1 MTTMLHYLRIWL
13 ATARYSVV
21 RTMMFRGDFIVWSL
35 VEFFWMSVN
44 LLLISVIYRHTSTIA
59 GWNKYEMLLL
69 IGTAMIM
76 QRLFM
81 GFFWSN
87 LFELG
92 RNVRSGHFD
101 FFLAQPGNPL
111 FMVST
116 RKLDLDGIVNVFV
129 AASVVIYSV
138 HKLDLHPGIVDL
150 ALYLLLLL
158 CGLVIHYSTMVL
170 VVSLTFWIVKTEGL
184 EGTYFTL
191 YEFSRLPREAFG
203 KGVNNFAFVYLL
215 PVVVVSNAPAQILL
229 HGFQIGYTLW
239 LLAAAVA
246 WFSLASFVFHRG
258 LRRYSSA
265 SS

>member
-1 MTTMLHYLRIWL
+1 MKLLGYIRLWL
-13 ATARYSVV
+13 ACARYSVV
-21 RTMMFRGDFIVWSL
+21 RTMMFRFDTLMWSL
-35 VEFFWMSVN
+35 VELFWMSVN
-44 LLLISVIYRHTSTIA
+44 ILTIEVIYQHTDSIA

-69 IGTAMIM
+69 VGTAMIM

-116 RKLDLDGIVNVFV
+116 RKLDLDGLANVFI

-138 HKLDLHPGIVDL
+138 HKLNLHPGFIDL
-150 ALYLLLLL
+150 SLYTLLIL

-170 VVSLTFWIVKTEGL
+170 VASLTFWIVKTEGL
-184 EGTYFTL
+184 EGSYFTL
-191 YEFSRLPREAFG
+191 YEFSRLPREAF
-203 KGVNNFAFVYLL
+203 KGANNFVFVYAL
-215 PVVVVSNAPAQILL
+215 PVVVVSNAPARILL
-229 HGFQIGYTLW
+229 HGFQPSLALW
-239 LLAAAVA
+239 LAAAAVG
-246 WFSLASFVFHRG
+246 WFSLAVFVFHRG

>member
-1 MTTMLHYLRIWL
+1 MKLISYFRIWL
-13 ATARYSVV
+13 ACIRYSVV
-21 RTMMFRGDFIVWSL
+21 RTMMFRFDTLMWAL
-35 VEFFWMSVN
+35 VELFWMAVN
-44 LLLISVIYRHTSTIA
+44 ILTIEVIYSHTDAVA
-59 GWNKYEMLLL
+59 GWKEHEMLLL
-69 IGTAMIM
+69 VGTAMIM

-87 LFELG
+87 LFEVG

-116 RKLDLDGIVNVFV
+116 RKIDPDGLVNVFV
-129 AASVVIYSV
+129 AAAVVIYSAT
-138 HKLDLHPGIVDL
+138 KLHLQPSPGDI

-158 CGLVIHYSTMVL
+158 VGLVIHYSTMVI

-184 EGTYFTL
+184 EGSYFTL
-191 YEFSRLPREAFG
+191 YEFARLPREAFR
-203 KGVNNFAFVYLL
+203 GVASIVFVYAL
-215 PVVVVSNAPAQILL
+215 PVVVVSYAPARTLL
-229 HGFQIGYTLW
+229 SGFNLTLLLW
-239 LLAAAVA
+239 LVGAATA
-246 WFSLASFVFHRG
+246 WFSLAVFIFHRG